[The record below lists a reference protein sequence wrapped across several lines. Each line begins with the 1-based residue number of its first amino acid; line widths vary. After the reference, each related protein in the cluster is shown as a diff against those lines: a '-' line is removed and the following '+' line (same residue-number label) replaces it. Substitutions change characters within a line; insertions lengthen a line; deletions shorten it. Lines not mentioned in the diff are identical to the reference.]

1 MNWYKK
7 AQDNLNEYDPTTIN
21 KHMDEFMST
30 QQQNSTDSDNFAIDL
45 RSKPIAIKP
54 AIRKAMNSKI
64 HDLGNYHVEI
74 PLQQIFDILAE
85 FNTIALQEDG
95 KPWSGMLIGGA
106 ECGSDKARDQYA
118 NFQLAHK
125 PSDDVYM
132 YNPFG
137 DDSFKMPN
145 GGYKLAKQGL
155 LLTWCKMS
163 SGKYEIVSYVN

>member
-7 AQDNLNEYDPTTIN
+7 AQNNLSEYDPETIN
-21 KHMDEFMST
+21 KNMDEFMST
-30 QQQNSTDSDNFAIDL
+30 QQQNSTDSGNFAIDL

-54 AIRKAMNSKI
+54 AIRKAINSKL
-64 HDLGNYHVEI
+64 HDLGNFHVEI

-85 FNTIALQEDG
+85 FNTVALQEDG
-95 KPWSGMLIGGA
+95 KPWSGMLLGGA
-106 ECGSDKARDQYA
+106 ECGTDKARDQMV
-118 NFQLAHK
+118 NFILAHK
-125 PSDDVYM
+125 PGEDEYIM
-132 YNPFG
+132 NPFG
-137 DDSFKMPN
+137 GGQFKLPN